1 MSTIWTPRLEDFSGS
16 KYEQLANAIGDAITR
31 GELTPGTKLPPQRRL
46 ADALG
51 VTLGTITR
59 AYTKAI
65 YRGWVEARVGDGTYV
80 RMLERKDTGPLDL
93 ATCQQAVTD
102 QATILGDV
110 MTRMG
115 RDPVRLAGLLDYHA
129 THSEVQQET
138 VLKFLAKSGV
148 NDFGGKLVFTQ
159 GAQQGLYAALA
170 AVCAPGDWVLHEAW
184 CYPGLNRAAEALDL
198 NLCGIPLVNDGLDL
212 DELAACIERHKPKA
226 IYLTPNSQN
235 PACIG
240 YSESQRQR
248 ILALARANDIIIIE
262 DDVNYCTSTEWSQPI
277 WQLAADAQSVVYLSS
292 ISKRFAGGIRFGF
305 MLLPARL
312 LPRVNRIIH
321 AQCWMVSPLLIEIG
335 CELIRSGGIHQ
346 HRDAWI
352 TSLQQRFL
360 AMAASLDLEAKS
372 RGLNGRLT
380 LPEGFRANNVIAALA
395 SKGILARSL
404 ADFGGPANGIRFS
417 LGRIPRGEEDEVF
430 SRIHT
435 TLADVLNQGIAVV

>member
-1 MSTIWTPRLEDFSGS
+1 MRTIWTPKLEDFSGS

-31 GELTPGTKLPPQRRL
+31 GELAPGSKLPPQRRL

-51 VTLGTITR
+51 VTLGTVTR

-80 RMLERKDTGPLDL
+80 RMGEPKSTGPLDL

-102 QATILGDV
+102 QAAILGEV
-110 MTRMG
+110 MSRMG
-115 RDPVRLAGLLDYHA
+115 RDPVRLAGLLDYHTA
-129 THSEVQQET
+129 NLEAQQET
-138 VLKFLAKSGV
+138 VLTFLTRTGV
-148 NDFGGKLVFTQ
+148 DDFGGKLVFTQ

-170 AVCAPGDWVLHEAW
+170 ALCEPGDWVLHEAW
-184 CYPGLNRAAEALDL
+184 CYPGLNRAAEALGL
-198 NLCGIPLVNDGLDL
+198 NLCGVPLVDDGINL
-212 DELAACIERHKPKA
+212 DELAACIDKHRPKV

-235 PACIG
+235 PGCIG
-240 YSESQRQR
+240 FSEAQRQR
-248 ILALARANDIIIIE
+248 ILALARAHDIVIIE
-262 DDVNYCTSTEWSQPI
+262 DDVNYCTSEEWSAPI

-292 ISKRFAGGIRFGF
+292 LSKRFAGGIRFGF

-312 LPRVNRIIH
+312 QPRVNRIIH
-321 AQCWMVSPLLIEIG
+321 AHCWMVSPLLIEIG

-352 TSLQQRFL
+352 ASLQRRFL
-360 AMAASLDLEAKS
+360 TMAESLELEAKS

-380 LPEGFRANNVIAALA
+380 LPEGFRASNVIAALA

-430 SRIHT
+430 DRIQS
-435 TLADVLNQGIAVV
+435 TLTEVLNQGIAVV